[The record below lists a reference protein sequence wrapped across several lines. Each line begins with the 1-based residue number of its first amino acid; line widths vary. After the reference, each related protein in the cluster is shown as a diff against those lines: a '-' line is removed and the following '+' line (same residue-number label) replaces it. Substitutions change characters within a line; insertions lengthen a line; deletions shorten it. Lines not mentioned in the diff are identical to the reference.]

1 MITEQQAK
9 AIIEAYKAEI
19 CNLLYIDKD
28 WVHINLVNILPSIG
42 QSTAFSIVD
51 PTSRTISISNELV
64 VDCCQNYG
72 FTKLRFEVYTCVRML
87 YLKFHPDKCK
97 GDILLESSYYSHALL
112 LLKGLS
118 IPLPPQF
125 VASVIPNV
133 VRVLNEEFHFH
144 ASVPMMQTAAINGTY
159 SYKATLSGD
168 DEKRY
173 LNRYHP
179 LPSKSTVN
187 KLVAGDKGTKENPCE
202 NIYEAVK
209 LIKQM
214 EEEAHERDALL
225 KEIEQ
230 QKFFYDTNYN
240 QFRIHWASPYV
251 AQYKNNLPTRSFMV
265 NQMESLSP
273 NQPRFFSF
281 KPNLYGH
288 KFLYRGQSNDYEGKP
303 CVPNLFRDKAHND
316 KRNFLDF
323 LIFSQEMELLIM
335 SHPLVR
341 LLDKGVDLLHD
352 FFHFR
357 MHVGGL
363 CQHYYNKS
371 RYLDLTSDLEVMKFF
386 ATTDYRDEKYFPHTD
401 TSNLGVIYCY
411 ELQYPEAFQPHKGY
425 ALKTIGKQMFM
436 RPGAQCGFLLE
447 MGFGVDFK
455 RLPEV
460 TPIYF
465 RHDPKISE
473 EIFKQSKSGEEY
485 FATDLLQKAWEDR
498 FRQRYNDR
506 VVSFQTVELNAKRN
520 KTTTAD
526 IKNKLAELGI
536 KVDDSVPS
544 FNQEELDIYYT
555 DIKNGWWRNFCE
567 DIHFYGAEDE
577 LYRQAL
583 RELPEKQEYRR
594 AFEKDL

>member
-112 LLKGLS
+112 LLKGLQ

-125 VASVIPNV
+125 ATSVVSNV
-133 VRVLNEEFHFH
+133 TRVLHDEFHFI
-144 ASVPMMQTAAINGTY
+144 ASLRKMPMPPSNGAY
-159 SYKATLSGD
+159 FYKASLSHE
-168 DEKRY
+168 DEEHYIKRF
-173 LNRYHP
+173 HP
-179 LPSKSTVN
+179 LHSKSTVV
-187 KLVAGDKGTKENPCE
+187 KPHEGDKGTKENPCE
-202 NIYEAVK
+202 NVYEAVK
-209 LIKQM
+209 LIKQI

-230 QKFFYDTNYN
+230 QKFFYDTNYH

-251 AQYKNNLPTRSFMV
+251 AQYKNHLPTRSFMV
-265 NQMESLSP
+265 NQMESLRP
-273 NQPRFFSF
+273 NQPGYFSF

-316 KRNFLDF
+316 KRYYLDF

-335 SHPLVR
+335 SHPLVQ
-341 LLDKGVDLLHD
+341 LLDNGVDLLHD
-352 FFHFR
+352 IFQFR

>member
-1 MITEQQAK
+1 MITEQQAH
-9 AIIEAYKAEI
+9 AIVEAYKVEV
-19 CNLLYIDKD
+19 CDFLNLDTNPIA
-28 WVHINLVNILPSIG
+28 INFVSFLPSFGIIP
-42 QSTAFSIVD
+42 QYSKDD
-51 PTSRTISISNELV
+51 PSSRTITISKKLLE
-64 VDCCQNYG
+64 DCCHSYG
-72 FTKLRFEVYTCVRML
+72 FTRIRYEVYACVRKL
-87 YLKFHPDKCK
+87 YLSLNPDECK
-97 GDILLESSYYSHALL
+97 GDISMESSYYSDALL
-112 LLKGLS
+112 LLKGLP

-125 VASVIPNV
+125 ATSVVSNV
-133 VRVLNEEFHFH
+133 TRVLHDEFHFT
-144 ASVPMMQTAAINGTY
+144 ASLRKMPMPPSNGAY
-159 SYKATLSGD
+159 FYKASLSHE
-168 DEKRY
+168 DEEHYIKRF
-173 LNRYHP
+173 HP
-179 LPSKSTVN
+179 FHSKSTVV
-187 KLVAGDKGTKENPCE
+187 KPHEGDKGTKENPCE
-202 NIYEAVK
+202 NVYEAVK
-209 LIKQM
+209 LIKQI
-214 EEEAHERDALL
+214 EEKAHERDALL
-225 KEIEQ
+225 NDIEQ
-230 QKFFYDTNYN
+230 QKFFYDTNCH

-251 AQYKNNLPTRSFMV
+251 AQYKNHLPTRSFMV
-265 NQMESLSP
+265 NQMESLLP
-273 NQPRFFSF
+273 NQPGFFSF

-460 TPIYF
+460 TP
-465 RHDPKISE
+465 
-473 EIFKQSKSGEEY
+473 
-485 FATDLLQKAWEDR
+485 ATSR
-498 FRQRYNDR
+498 
-506 VVSFQTVELNAKRN
+506 
-520 KTTTAD
+520 
-526 IKNKLAELGI
+526 
-536 KVDDSVPS
+536 
-544 FNQEELDIYYT
+544 
-555 DIKNGWWRNFCE
+555 
-567 DIHFYGAEDE
+567 
-577 LYRQAL
+577 
-583 RELPEKQEYRR
+583 
-594 AFEKDL
+594 

>member
-51 PTSRTISISNELV
+51 PTSRTISISNKLV

-97 GDILLESSYYSHALL
+97 GDILLESSCYSHALL

-447 MGFGVDFK
+447 MGSGVDFK